1 MQAAFARA
9 SATLWVNVIHSAAL
23 WARWQAAY
31 ARVEREHAE
40 AIYNGTAELRYSLRP
55 LPEELP
61 GTDVTLVHLK
71 HLAAVIGESGRVPYK
86 MRKGGLTTR

>member
-1 MQAAFARA
+1 MQAAFTRA
-9 SATLWVNVIHSAAL
+9 SATPWENIIHNAAL

-40 AIYNGTAELRYSLRP
+40 AIYNGTAELRYPLRP

-86 MRKGGLTTR
+86 IRKEGLKTQ